1 MNAICGVW
9 PKTTL
14 AITTKIVHMMGWIRT
29 RPPSDLRK
37 AGRLASTC
45 TRRLDWAV
53 STIGITGQEL
63 HDDAHEIL
71 ATYTAT
77 GSRQSR
83 RARERSTDA
92 AATIGG
98 GLEQNRVGG
107 RVPRS

>member
-29 RPPSDLRK
+29 RPPSDRRR

-71 ATYTAT
+71 ATYSDRNLNRRQSARLTRCRNICTAT
-77 GSRQSR
+77 
-83 RARERSTDA
+83 TA
-92 AATIGG
+92 AVV
-98 GLEQNRVGG
+98 LCSNCSF
-107 RVPRS
+107 PRG